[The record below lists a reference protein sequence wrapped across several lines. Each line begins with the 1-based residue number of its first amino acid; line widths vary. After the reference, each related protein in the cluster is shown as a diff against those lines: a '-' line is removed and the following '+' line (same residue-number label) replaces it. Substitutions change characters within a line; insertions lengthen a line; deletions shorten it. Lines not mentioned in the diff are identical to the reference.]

1 MIEIYDD
8 NKNKF
13 NCEILFT
20 FDDYNKSFIVY
31 EDEEDNILAS
41 YYKIEDDKMIITPIT
56 DDKDYDIVDKKL
68 QEWWDDDYE

>member
-1 MIEIYDD
+1 MIEIYDN

-20 FDDYNKSFIVY
+20 FDDNNKSFIVY

>member
-1 MIEIYDD
+1 MIEIYDN
-8 NKNKF
+8 NKKINS
-13 NCEILFT
+13 EILFT

>member
-20 FDDYNKSFIVY
+20 FDDNNKSFIVY
-31 EDEEDNILAS
+31 EDEEDNILSS